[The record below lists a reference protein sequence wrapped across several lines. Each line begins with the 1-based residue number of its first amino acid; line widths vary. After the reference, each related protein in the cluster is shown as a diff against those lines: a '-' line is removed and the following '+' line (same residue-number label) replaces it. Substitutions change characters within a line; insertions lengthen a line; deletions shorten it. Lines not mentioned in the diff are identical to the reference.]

1 MNTYTNAFSL
11 LDLTIHKWV
20 ERQSLTE
27 MLGLPQVEVDKK
39 ASFLSRTTV
48 ESDWLSFDDLGRVA
62 SAKEAWGLLETL
74 FGAAVEEAKR
84 VLGEEGR
91 KGVIRVTAEWVNAI
105 DRTANPFLD
114 RGFFRLRII
123 TNPKA

>member
-39 ASFLSRTTV
+39 ASFLSQTTV

-74 FGAAVEEAKR
+74 FRCGS
-84 VLGEEGR
+84 
-91 KGVIRVTAEWVNAI
+91 
-105 DRTANPFLD
+105 
-114 RGFFRLRII
+114 
-123 TNPKA
+123 